1 MAKGDKFFPIGMNG
15 SKKVSDY
22 LTDIKKKSVEKHQ
35 QLVLTDKSGII
46 WVIGL
51 RLDKRYAITN
61 QTTKFLILKW
71 NTEHTD

>member
-22 LTDIKKKSVEKHQ
+22 LTDIKKKSVEKQQ

-46 WVIGL
+46 WVIRVTFG
-51 RLDKRYAITN
+51 
-61 QTTKFLILKW
+61 QTLC
-71 NTEHTD
+71 NY

>member
-1 MAKGDKFFPIGMNG
+1 MNG

-22 LTDIKKKSVEKHQ
+22 LTDIKKKSVEKQQ